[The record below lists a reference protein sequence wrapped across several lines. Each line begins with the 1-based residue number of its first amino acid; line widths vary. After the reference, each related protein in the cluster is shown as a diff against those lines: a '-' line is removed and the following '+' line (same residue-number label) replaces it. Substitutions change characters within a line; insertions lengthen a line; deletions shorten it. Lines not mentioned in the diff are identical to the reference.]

1 MMINKLPRS
10 VRRLAALPAA
20 AVSVL
25 ALASAPSATASA
37 PDAVETSKSSA
48 VAAKAAPSCP
58 VVPDRLYAA
67 VERVPLDRI
76 SPEPEFRDDCQTLYR
91 ADGRAPEVIFKEG
104 FAAKDVTNGQY
115 DLEKYVLKNQPSP
128 FVSTTRDHDLFKKW
142 TKWMKGGAFNY
153 YIDAPNG
160 IDVNET
166 IGDTHKYADQVEVA
180 FPGGVQ
186 SRFIIGAC
194 PINKETNTEIMSE
207 CESNPAFQPVA
218 AERSAR

>member
-1 MMINKLPRS
+1 MINKLPRTA
-10 VRRLAALPAA
+10 RRLATLPAA

-37 PDAVETSKSSA
+37 PDSDTAKSPATVAKSA
-48 VAAKAAPSCP
+48 PASCP

-67 VERVPLDRI
+67 VDRVPLDRI
-76 SPEPEFRDDCQTLYR
+76 SPDPEFRDDCQTLYR
-91 ADGRAPEVIFKEG
+91 ADGRAPSVIFKEG
-104 FAAKDVTNGQY
+104 FAAKDVKYGQY

-142 TKWMKGGAFNY
+142 TKWMKGGAYNY

-180 FPGGVQ
+180 FPGGVA
-186 SRFIIGAC
+186 SRFVIGAC
-194 PINKETNTEIMSE
+194 PIDKATNTEIMSA
-207 CESNPAFQPVA
+207 CESNPNFRPVTA
-218 AERSAR
+218 AE

>member
-1 MMINKLPRS
+1 MINKLPRS
-10 VRRLAALPAA
+10 VRRLATLPAA

-37 PDAVETSKSSA
+37 PDAAAPAKA
-48 VAAKAAPSCP
+48 VPAAAKAAPSCP

-67 VERVPLDRI
+67 IDRVPLERI
-76 SPEPEFRDDCQTLYR
+76 SPEPAYRGDCQTLYR
-91 ADGRAPEVIFKEG
+91 ADGRAPAVIFKEG
-104 FAAKDVTNGQY
+104 FAPKDPVNGQY

-142 TKWMKGGAFNY
+142 TKWMKGGAYNY

-160 IDVNET
+160 IDVNKT

-180 FPGGVQ
+180 FPGGVA

-194 PINKETNTEIMSE
+194 PINKETNTEIMSD
-207 CESNPAFQPVA
+207 CVDNPAFRPATATA
-218 AERSAR
+218 AAQ

>member
-1 MMINKLPRS
+1 MINKLPRTA
-10 VRRLAALPAA
+10 RRLAALPAA

-37 PDAVETSKSSA
+37 PDSA
-48 VAAKAAPSCP
+48 TAKPAASMAKAAPSCP

-67 VERVPLDRI
+67 VNRVPLERI
-76 SPEPEFRDDCQTLYR
+76 SPEPEYRDDCQTLYR
-91 ADGRAPEVIFKEG
+91 ADGRAPAVIFKEG
-104 FAAKDVTNGQY
+104 FAPKDTVNGQY
-115 DLEKYVLKNQPSP
+115 DLEQYVLKNQPSP

-142 TKWMKGGAFNY
+142 TKWMKGGAYNY

-180 FPGGVQ
+180 FPGGVS
-186 SRFIIGAC
+186 SRFVIGAC
-194 PINKETNTEIMSE
+194 PINKETNTERMSE
-207 CESNPAFQPVA
+207 CVSNPGFRPATA
-218 AERSAR
+218 APAAQ

>member
-1 MMINKLPRS
+1 MINKIPRTA
-10 VRRLAALPAA
+10 RRLAALPAA

-37 PDAVETSKSSA
+37 PDVDTTKSATS
-48 VAAKAAPSCP
+48 VAKVAPSSCP

-67 VERVPLDRI
+67 IDRVPLERI
-76 SPEPEFRDDCQTLYR
+76 SPDPEYRNDCQTLYR
-91 ADGRAPEVIFKEG
+91 ADGRAPAVIFKEG
-104 FAAKDVTNGQY
+104 FEAKDVTTGQY
-115 DLEKYVLKNQPSP
+115 DLEQYVLKNQPSP

-142 TKWMKGGAFNY
+142 TKWMRGGAYNY

-180 FPGGVQ
+180 FPGGVA
-186 SRFIIGAC
+186 SRFVIGAC
-194 PINKETNTEIMSE
+194 PINKETNTESMSD
-207 CESNPAFQPVA
+207 CVSNPGFRPVTA
-218 AERSAR
+218 ATAAR

>member
-1 MMINKLPRS
+1 MIKKFPRTA
-10 VRRLAALPAA
+10 RRLATALPAA

-25 ALASAPSATASA
+25 ALASAPSATAGA
-37 PDAVETSKSSA
+37 PDADTAKSPTA
-48 VAAKAAPSCP
+48 VAKAAPSCP

-67 VERVPLDRI
+67 IDRVPLYKI
-76 SPEPEFRDDCQTLYR
+76 SPTPEYRNDCQTLYR
-91 ADGRAPEVIFKEG
+91 ADGRAPAVIFKEG
-104 FAAKDVTNGQY
+104 FEAKDVKHGQY

-142 TKWMKGGAFNY
+142 TKWMRGGAYNY
-153 YIDAPNG
+153 YVDAPNG

-180 FPGGVQ
+180 FPGGVS

-194 PINKETNTEIMSE
+194 PINKETNTERMSD
-207 CESNPAFQPVA
+207 CVSNPAFRPVTA
-218 AERSAR
+218 GTAQ

>member
-1 MMINKLPRS
+1 MINKLPRT

-37 PDAVETSKSSA
+37 PDADTAKSTAS
-48 VAAKAAPSCP
+48 VAKAAPSSCP

-67 VERVPLDRI
+67 IDRVPLERI
-76 SPEPEFRDDCQTLYR
+76 SPEPEYRNDCQTLYR
-91 ADGRAPEVIFKEG
+91 ADGRAPAVIFKEG
-104 FAAKDVTNGQY
+104 FAPKDTVNGQY
-115 DLEKYVLKNQPSP
+115 DLEQYVLRNQPSP

-142 TKWMKGGAFNY
+142 TKWMKGGAYNY

-180 FPGGVQ
+180 FPGGVS
-186 SRFIIGAC
+186 SRFVIGAC
-194 PINKETNTEIMSE
+194 PINKETNTERMSD
-207 CESNPAFQPVA
+207 CVSNPGFHPVTA
-218 AERSAR
+218 ATATR